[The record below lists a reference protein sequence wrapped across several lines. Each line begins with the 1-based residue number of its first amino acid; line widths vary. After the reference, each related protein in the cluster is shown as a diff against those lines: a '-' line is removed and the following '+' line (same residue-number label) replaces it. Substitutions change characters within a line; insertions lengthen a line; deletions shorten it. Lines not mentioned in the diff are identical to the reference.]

1 MRRRASLRALLSGAL
16 GAALVAA
23 CKGPPT
29 APAPPSRASATS
41 SAVAAD
47 ESPLTTSK
55 RLALSTPGGALPL
68 DREIEKLERALDKSP
83 DKSDAW
89 VLLGRAWVRKAREAS
104 DPGFY
109 LNAKACA
116 DVALDLA
123 PNNRAATNLIGF
135 MLLSQHK
142 FDDARDL
149 AEQLLRKA
157 PQDMMA
163 MGTLSDANLEVGR
176 YPEATRAAQKM
187 MDLKPN
193 LPSYVRVSY
202 LEWLRGD
209 TKAALESAHAAI
221 DSGRDPKDPEP
232 RCWALVQA
240 ALIFWHQGDF
250 PGADAGV
257 QLALKEC
264 ADYPP
269 ALALRGR
276 VALSSGDFPRAV
288 AFLTQSFKASPLA
301 DTAWLL
307 GDARAATGD
316 TRGADEAYA
325 RVVKDGR
332 VADLRTLALFYAT
345 KDREHDEA
353 VRLAEAE
360 RRVRDDLYTE
370 DALAWA
376 LYRAGRLPEAATASD
391 KANALGTKD
400 ARLIYHAGAIKIAA
414 GDRPGGEKLVKQA
427 LALNPKFDWTGAAEA
442 EKLVAGK

>member
-1 MRRRASLRALLSGAL
+1 MIRRSPLRLLLGVALL
-16 GAALVAA
+16 AA
-23 CKGPPT
+23 CRREPTPP
-29 APAPPSRASATS
+29 APAPQSPLSAATS
-41 SAVAAD
+41 TAVAD

-55 RLALSTPGGALPL
+55 RLALSKPGGALPL
-68 DREIEKLERALDKSP
+68 DREIERLEQTVEKNPA
-83 DKSDAW
+83 KSDAW
-89 VLLGRAWVRKAREAS
+89 VLLGRSWVRKAREAS

-123 PNNRAATNLIGF
+123 PGNRAASNLVGI
-135 MLLSQHK
+135 MLLNQHR

-163 MGTLSDANLEVGR
+163 LGTLSDANLEVGR
-176 YPEATRAAQKM
+176 YPEASQAAQKM

-193 LPSYVRVSY
+193 LPSYIRASY

-209 TKAALESAHAAI
+209 AKAALESAHAAI

-240 ALIFWHQGDF
+240 ALIFWHRGDF

-264 ADYPP
+264 SDYPP
-269 ALALRGR
+269 ALAVRGR
-276 VALSSGDFPRAV
+276 VALASGDYPRAIELL
-288 AFLTQSFKASPLA
+288 AQSFKASPLV

-307 GDARAATGD
+307 GDARAAAGD
-316 TRGADEAYA
+316 ARGAEEAYA

-332 VADLRTLALFYAT
+332 LTDLRTLALFYAT

-353 VRLAEAE
+353 VRLAETE
-360 RRVRDDLYTE
+360 RKVRDDLYTE

-376 LYRAGRLPEAATASD
+376 LYRAGRLPEARAASE
-391 KANALGTKD
+391 KASALGTKD
-400 ARLIYHAGAIKIAA
+400 ARLIYHAGAIRIAT
-414 GDRPGGEKLVKQA
+414 GDRPAGEKLVREA

>member
-1 MRRRASLRALLSGAL
+1 VALTALSAG
-16 GAALVAA
+16 
-23 CKGPPT
+23 CKGEPA
-29 APAPPSRASATS
+29 APAPESKATTTS
-41 SAVAAD
+41 SAAPGD
-47 ESPLTTSK
+47 ESPLTISK
-55 RLALSTPGGALPL
+55 RLARSKPGGTQPL
-68 DREIEKLERALDKSP
+68 DREIEKLEQAVDKSP
-83 DKSDAW
+83 EKSDAW

-123 PNNRAATNLIGF
+123 PDNRAAKNLIGI
-135 MLLSQHK
+135 MLLNQHK

-149 AEQLLRKA
+149 AEQMLRKA

-163 MGTLSDANLEVGR
+163 LGTLSDANLEVGR
-176 YPEATRAAQKM
+176 YPEATQAAQRM

-193 LPSYVRVSY
+193 LPSYIRVSY

-209 TKAALESAHAAI
+209 IKGALESAHGAA
-221 DSGRDPKDPEP
+221 DAGRDPKDPEP

-240 ALIFWHQGDF
+240 AMIFWHQGDY
-250 PGADAGV
+250 PGTDAGA

-269 ALALRGR
+269 ALVVRGR
-276 VALSSGDFPRAV
+276 VALAGGEHPRA
-288 AFLTQSFKASPLA
+288 AELLAQSLKASPLA
-301 DTAWLL
+301 ETAWLL
-307 GDARAATGD
+307 GDARAAAGD
-316 TRGADEAYA
+316 SKGADEAYA
-325 RVVKDGR
+325 HVVKDGR

-345 KDREHDEA
+345 KDRDHDEA
-353 VRLAEAE
+353 VRLAETE
-360 RRVRDDLYTE
+360 RKVRDDIYTE

-376 LYRAGRLPEAATASD
+376 LYRAGKLPEARAASD

-414 GDRPGGEKLVKQA
+414 GDKPGGEKLVKAA
-427 LALNPKFDWTGAAEA
+427 LALNPKFDWTGSAEA
-442 EKLVAGK
+442 ERLVAGK